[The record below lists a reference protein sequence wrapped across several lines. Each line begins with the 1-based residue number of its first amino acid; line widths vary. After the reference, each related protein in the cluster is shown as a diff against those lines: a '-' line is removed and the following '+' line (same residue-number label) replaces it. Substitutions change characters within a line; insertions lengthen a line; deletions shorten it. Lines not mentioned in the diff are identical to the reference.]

1 MSRSIKNYFIM
12 KKTLLKSVFFFVFS
26 LFLVSCSEDGVD
38 GIDGVDGVDGNA
50 NVIGS
55 TEFSTSTT
63 NWSSSFGG
71 AIWTANLTGASAITQ
86 DVVNRGIVSVFRK
99 YTNNGVIQWAALPD
113 TNTNINISYQYG
125 VGTIT
130 FLAQSTNAVAF
141 SNPGAITFR
150 YVVISPSNRM
160 ANPNTN
166 WNDYE
171 QVKSA
176 LNLRD

>member
-1 MSRSIKNYFIM
+1 M
-12 KKTLLKSVFFFVFS
+12 KKLFLKVVLIFTVGFFS
-26 LFLVSCSEDGVD
+26 LSCSEDGADGKD
-38 GIDGVDGVDGNA
+38 GINGVNGNA
-50 NVIGS
+50 NVLGS
-55 TEFSTSTT
+55 QEFTT
-63 NWSSSFGG
+63 SSSNWGSILGG
-71 AIWTANLTGASAITQ
+71 TVWTANLTGATSITQ

-99 YTNNGVIQWAALPD
+99 YTNNGVVQWAPLPD

-150 YVVISPSNRM
+150 YVVVSPSNRM

-166 WNDYE
+166 WKDYN
-171 QVKSA
+171 QVKAA